1 MDDNRENLWTIIS
14 ARRKAYLWVYFAQTL
29 GWLVAVIIYEAAY
42 APREVALKHAIN
54 TAVTMS
60 FIAPGVFISTVFL
73 VEVAYD
79 SAKWL
84 IIRGGEFMGLLFTP
98 ARNKYVVLGEER
110 GEARGE
116 ARGIAIGEERGEA
129 RGIAIGEERG
139 EARGEARTVAR
150 FADWLARKEQA
161 EKEGKDFTEP
171 PPFLNGNSAADKDN
185 AQR

>member
-1 MDDNRENLWTIIS
+1 MDDDRENLWTIIS

-29 GWLVAVIIYEAAY
+29 GWLIAVIIYEAAY
-42 APREVALKHAIN
+42 APREAPLKHAIN
-54 TAVTMS
+54 AAVTMS

-84 IIRGGEFMGLLFTP
+84 IIRGGELMGLLFTP

-116 ARGIAIGEERGEA
+116 ARGIAIGEERGEV
-129 RGIAIGEERG
+129 RGIAIG
-139 EARGEARTVAR
+139 EARGEARAAAR

-161 EKEGKDFTEP
+161 EKEGRDFTEP
-171 PPFLNGNSAADKDN
+171 PPFLNGNGTSDQDN
-185 AQR
+185 SQR

>member
-1 MDDNRENLWTIIS
+1 MDDDRENLWTIIS

-42 APREVALKHAIN
+42 APREVPLKHAIN

-110 GEARGE
+110 G
-116 ARGIAIGEERGEA
+116 IAIGEERGEA
-129 RGIAIGEERG
+129 RGQ
-139 EARGEARTVAR
+139 ARTVAL

-171 PPFLNGNSAADKDN
+171 PPFLNGNGADDKDN
-185 AQR
+185 SQR

>member
-42 APREVALKHAIN
+42 APREVPLKHAIN

-79 SAKWL
+79 CAKWL

-110 GEARGE
+110 GEARG
-116 ARGIAIGEERGEA
+116 IAIGESRA
-129 RGIAIGEERG
+129 A
-139 EARGEARTVAR
+139 TR

-161 EKEGKDFTEP
+161 EKEGRDFNEP
-171 PPFLNGNSAADKDN
+171 PPFLNGNGTDDKDN
-185 AQR
+185 PQR

>member
-1 MDDNRENLWTIIS
+1 MNDDRENLWTIIS

-42 APREVALKHAIN
+42 APSEVSLKHAIN

-110 GEARGE
+110 GEARG
-116 ARGIAIGEERGEA
+116 IAIGEK

-139 EARGEARTVAR
+139 EARGEARVIAR
-150 FADWLARKEQA
+150 FADWIARKEQA
-161 EKEGKDFTEP
+161 EKEGRDFTEP
-171 PPFLNGNSAADKDN
+171 PPFLNGNGADDKN
-185 AQR
+185 NPQR

>member
-1 MDDNRENLWTIIS
+1 MNDDRENLWTIIS

-29 GWLVAVIIYEAAY
+29 WWLVAVIIYEAAY
-42 APREVALKHAIN
+42 APREVPLKHAIN

-60 FIAPGVFISTVFL
+60 FIAPGVFISTIFL

-98 ARNKYVVLGEER
+98 ARNKYVAL
-110 GEARGE
+110 
-116 ARGIAIGEERGEA
+116 
-129 RGIAIGEERG
+129 GEERG

-150 FADWLARKEQA
+150 FADWFARKEQA

-171 PPFLNGNSAADKDN
+171 PPFLNGNGSDDKHN
-185 AQR
+185 SQR

>member
-1 MDDNRENLWTIIS
+1 MDDDRENLWTIIS

-29 GWLVAVIIYEAAY
+29 GWLVAVIIYEAVY
-42 APREVALKHAIN
+42 APREVPLKHAIN

-84 IIRGGEFMGLLFTP
+84 IIRGGELMGLLFTP

-116 ARGIAIGEERGEA
+116 ARA
-129 RGIAIGEERG
+129 
-139 EARGEARTVAR
+139 VAR
-150 FADWLARKEQA
+150 FADWFARKEQA
-161 EKEGKDFTEP
+161 ESEGREFNEP
-171 PPFLNGNSAADKDN
+171 PPFLNGNGGGDTRN
-185 AQR
+185 PQR

>member
-1 MDDNRENLWTIIS
+1 MNDDRENLWTIIS

-42 APREVALKHAIN
+42 APREVPLKHAID

-84 IIRGGEFMGLLFTP
+84 IIRGGELMGLLFTP

-116 ARGIAIGEERGEA
+116 E

-139 EARGEARTVAR
+139 EARGEERGIALGEARAVAQ
-150 FADWLARKEQA
+150 FADWFARKEQS
-161 EKEGKDFTEP
+161 EKEGRDFNEP
-171 PPFLNGNSAADKDN
+171 PPFLNGNGADGTRN
-185 AQR
+185 PQR

>member
-1 MDDNRENLWTIIS
+1 MNDNRENLWTIIS

-29 GWLVAVIIYEAAY
+29 WWLVAVIIYEAAY

-110 GEARGE
+110 GEARG
-116 ARGIAIGEERGEA
+116 IAIGESRA
-129 RGIAIGEERG
+129 A
-139 EARGEARTVAR
+139 AR

-171 PPFLNGNSAADKDN
+171 PPFLNGNGSDDKHN
-185 AQR
+185 SQR

>member
-1 MDDNRENLWTIIS
+1 MNDDRENLWTIIS

-29 GWLVAVIIYEAAY
+29 GWLAAVIIYEAAY
-42 APREVALKHAIN
+42 APREVPLKHAID

-110 GEARGE
+110 GEARG
-116 ARGIAIGEERGEA
+116 IAIGEERGEE
-129 RGIAIGEERG
+129 RGIALGEER
-139 EARGEARTVAR
+139 AVAC
-150 FADWLARKEQA
+150 FADWFARKEQA
-161 EKEGKDFTEP
+161 EKEGREFNEP
-171 PPFLNGNSAADKDN
+171 PPFLNGSGADDKRNS
-185 AQR
+185 QS

>member
-29 GWLVAVIIYEAAY
+29 WWLVAVIIYESAY
-42 APREVALKHAIN
+42 APREVPLKHAIN

-60 FIAPGVFISTVFL
+60 FIAPGVFISTIFL

-79 SAKWL
+79 CAKWL

-116 ARGIAIGEERGEA
+116 ARAA
-129 RGIAIGEERG
+129 
-139 EARGEARTVAR
+139 AR
-150 FADWLARKEQA
+150 FAAWLARKEQA
-161 EKEGKDFTEP
+161 EKDGKDFTEP
-171 PPFLNGNSAADKDN
+171 PPFLNRNGSDAKDDS
-185 AQR
+185 QR

>member
-1 MDDNRENLWTIIS
+1 MNDDRENLWTIIS

-29 GWLVAVIIYEAAY
+29 VWLIAVIIYEAAY
-42 APREVALKHAIN
+42 APREVPLKHAIN

-98 ARNKYVVLGEER
+98 ARNKYVVMGEE
-110 GEARGE
+110 
-116 ARGIAIGEERGEA
+116 RGIAIGEERGEA

-139 EARGEARTVAR
+139 EARGEERGEARTVAR
-150 FADWLARKEQA
+150 FADWFARKEQA
-161 EKEGKDFTEP
+161 EKDGKDFTEP
-171 PPFLNGNSAADKDN
+171 PPFLNGNGADDKDN
-185 AQR
+185 PQR

>member
-1 MDDNRENLWTIIS
+1 MNDNNRENLWTIIS

-29 GWLVAVIIYEAAY
+29 GWLIAVIIYEAAY
-42 APREVALKHAIN
+42 APREVPLKHAIN

-79 SAKWL
+79 CAKWL

-110 GEARGE
+110 GIAIGEERGVARGE
-116 ARGIAIGEERGEA
+116 ARGIAIGESRA
-129 RGIAIGEERG
+129 A
-139 EARGEARTVAR
+139 AR

-161 EKEGKDFTEP
+161 ENEGKDFTEP
-171 PPFLNGNSAADKDN
+171 PPFLNGNGADDKDN

>member
-1 MDDNRENLWTIIS
+1 MNDDRENLWTIIS

-29 GWLVAVIIYEAAY
+29 GWLIAVIVYEAAY
-42 APREVALKHAIN
+42 APREVPLKHAID

-79 SAKWL
+79 SSKWL

-110 GEARGE
+110 GIALGE
-116 ARGIAIGEERGEA
+116 ARA
-129 RGIAIGEERG
+129 
-139 EARGEARTVAR
+139 VAQ
-150 FADWLARKEQA
+150 FAEWFARKEQA
-161 EKEGKDFTEP
+161 EKEGSDFDEP
-171 PPFLNGNSAADKDN
+171 PPFLNGNGSDDTRN
-185 AQR
+185 PQR

>member
-1 MDDNRENLWTIIS
+1 MNDDRENLWTIIS

-29 GWLVAVIIYEAAY
+29 GWLAAVIIYEAAY
-42 APREVALKHAIN
+42 APREVPLKHAID

-84 IIRGGEFMGLLFTP
+84 IIRGGELMGLLFTP
-98 ARNKYVVLGEER
+98 ARNKYVVLGEE
-110 GEARGE
+110 RGE

-139 EARGEARTVAR
+139 ESRVIAR
-150 FADWLARKEQA
+150 FADWIARKEQA
-161 EKEGKDFTEP
+161 EKEGREFTEP
-171 PPFLNGNSAADKDN
+171 PPFLNGNGADDKDK

>member
-1 MDDNRENLWTIIS
+1 MNDDRENLWTIIS

-42 APREVALKHAIN
+42 APREVPLKHAID

-84 IIRGGEFMGLLFTP
+84 IIRGGELMGLLFTP

-110 GEARGE
+110 
-116 ARGIAIGEERGEA
+116 AI
-129 RGIAIGEERG
+129 
-139 EARGEARTVAR
+139 AR
-150 FADWLARKEQA
+150 FADWFARKEQA
-161 EKEGKDFTEP
+161 EKEGREFTEP
-171 PPFLNGNSAADKDN
+171 PPFLNSNGADDN
-185 AQR
+185 HTSQP

>member
-1 MDDNRENLWTIIS
+1 MNDDRENLWTIIS

-42 APREVALKHAIN
+42 APREVPLKHAID

-84 IIRGGEFMGLLFTP
+84 IIRGGELMGLLFTP

-110 GEARGE
+110 T
-116 ARGIAIGEERGEA
+116 I
-129 RGIAIGEERG
+129 
-139 EARGEARTVAR
+139 AR
-150 FADWLARKEQA
+150 FADWFARKEQA
-161 EKEGKDFTEP
+161 EKEGRDFNEP
-171 PPFLNGNSAADKDN
+171 PPFLNGNGTDDKDK

>member
-1 MDDNRENLWTIIS
+1 MNDNRENLWTIIS

-29 GWLVAVIIYEAAY
+29 WWLVAVIIYEAAY
-42 APREVALKHAIN
+42 APREVPLKHAIN

-79 SAKWL
+79 CAKWL

-110 GEARGE
+110 GEARG
-116 ARGIAIGEERGEA
+116 
-129 RGIAIGEERG
+129 IAIGEERG
-139 EARGEARTVAR
+139 EARGEARVVAR
-150 FADWLARKEQA
+150 FADWFARKEQA
-161 EKEGKDFTEP
+161 EKDGIEFNEP
-171 PPFLNGNSAADKDN
+171 PPFLNGNGSNDKDN
-185 AQR
+185 TQR

>member
-1 MDDNRENLWTIIS
+1 MNDNRENLWTIIS

-29 GWLVAVIIYEAAY
+29 GWLIAVIIYEAAY
-42 APREVALKHAIN
+42 APHEVALKHAIN

-129 RGIAIGEERG
+129 RG
-139 EARGEARTVAR
+139 EARVVAR
-150 FADWLARKEQA
+150 FADWFARKEQA
-161 EKEGKDFTEP
+161 EKEGIAFTEP
-171 PPFLNGNSAADKDN
+171 PPFLNGNGTDN
-185 AQR
+185 KHNSQR